1 MMADNRTDCWFN
13 GSSRHSYLIWSR
25 PLHVDDE
32 MQNEVDLLMIRDD
45 VIQQEVRIDIAVL
58 DRLHSYTKA
67 DETERSDVAEDDD
80 QWKKKKK
87 KEEKKEKKSKKRRKE
102 TRKLNMKTKKL
113 KNTKHN

>member
-1 MMADNRTDCWFN
+1 
-13 GSSRHSYLIWSR
+13 
-25 PLHVDDE
+25 

-80 QWKKKKK
+80 Q
-87 KEEKKEKKSKKRRKE
+87 
-102 TRKLNMKTKKL
+102 
-113 KNTKHN
+113 